1 MNSLGR
7 LPLKP
12 WLNYTMSSKKKV
24 LIITYYWPPS
34 GGSGVQRW
42 LKFSKYLRDFN
53 IEPVIYTIDNPSYP
67 IKDTSLESEVP
78 LGLEVLKQP
87 IFEPNSFLSIFGN
100 NKKKE
105 SAGFLNPNP
114 TLLGRFF
121 QYVRANYFIPDARK
135 FWIKPSVKFL
145 SNYLKNN
152 EIEVV
157 ITTGPPH
164 SMHIIGLALR
174 DKFKIKW
181 ISDFRDPW
189 TEIDYF
195 QQLPLTKKANKKH
208 HQLEQEVLE
217 KSDMVI
223 VVGETMK
230 KKFLKH
236 NHNIEVLTNGF
247 DSYENSLTIELDS
260 NFSITHV
267 GLMNADR
274 NPTILW
280 EVLYEISSENI
291 DFKNNLR
298 IKFIGKIDDTVIQ
311 DIQVFNPKNIVRI
324 PYLDHE
330 EVRKYQASSQVLL
343 LSINHVSSAKGIIT
357 GKIFEYLQA
366 KRPILGI
373 GPEDGDAAAILKKTN
388 AGNIVGFNNK
398 VELKAAVLKLYKDF
412 KEEKLFVK
420 SINIEQFHRKNIT
433 RQLAQ
438 VIKKVVS

>member
-1 MNSLGR
+1 
-7 LPLKP
+7 
-12 WLNYTMSSKKKV
+12 MSSKKKV

-53 IEPVIYTIDNPSYP
+53 IEPIIYTVDNPSYP
-67 IKDTSLESEVP
+67 IKDTSLESEIP
-78 LGLEVLKQP
+78 LDLEVLKQP
-87 IFEPNSFLSIFGN
+87 IFEPNYFLSIFGN

-267 GLMNADR
+267 GSMNTDR

-324 PYLDHE
+324 PYLDHK

-343 LSINHVSSAKGIIT
+343 LSINQVPNAKGIIT

-398 VELKAAVLKLYKDF
+398 IELKAAVLKLYKDF
-412 KEEKLFVK
+412 KEERLFVK

>member
-12 WLNYTMSSKKKV
+12 WSNYTMSSKKKV

-53 IEPVIYTIDNPSYP
+53 IEPVIYTVDNPSYP
-67 IKDTSLESEVP
+67 INDTSLESEIP

-87 IFEPNSFLSIFGN
+87 IFEPNSLLSIFGN

-152 EIEVV
+152 EIDVL

-164 SMHIIGLALR
+164 SMHIIGLVLR

-343 LSINHVSSAKGIIT
+343 LSINQVLSAKGIIT

-412 KEEKLFVK
+412 KEEKLFVN

>member
-7 LPLKP
+7 LLLKP

-34 GGSGVQRW
+34 GGSCVQRW

-53 IEPVIYTIDNPSYP
+53 IEPVIYTVDNPSYP
-67 IKDTSLESEVP
+67 IKDTSLESEIP

-343 LSINHVSSAKGIIT
+343 LSINHVPSAKGIIT

>member
-12 WLNYTMSSKKKV
+12 WSNYTMSSKKKV

-34 GGSGVQRW
+34 RGSGVQRW

-53 IEPVIYTIDNPSYP
+53 IEPVIYTVDNPSYP
-67 IKDTSLESEVP
+67 INDTSLESEIP

-87 IFEPNSFLSIFGN
+87 IFEPNSLLSIFGN

-152 EIEVV
+152 EIDVL

-164 SMHIIGLALR
+164 SMHIIGLVLR

-343 LSINHVSSAKGIIT
+343 LSINQVLSAKGIIT

-388 AGNIVGFNNK
+388 AGNILGFNNK

-412 KEEKLFVK
+412 KEEKLFVN

>member
-1 MNSLGR
+1 
-7 LPLKP
+7 
-12 WLNYTMSSKKKV
+12 MSSKKKV

-53 IEPVIYTIDNPSYP
+53 IEPVIYTVDNPSYP
-67 IKDTSLESEVP
+67 IKDTSLESEIP
-78 LGLEVLKQP
+78 LGLEILKQP

-343 LSINHVSSAKGIIT
+343 LSINQVLSAKGIIT

>member
-53 IEPVIYTIDNPSYP
+53 IEPVIYTVDNPLYP
-67 IKDTSLESEVP
+67 IKDTSLESEIP

-343 LSINHVSSAKGIIT
+343 LSINHVPSAKGIIT

>member
-53 IEPVIYTIDNPSYP
+53 IEPVIYTVDNPSYP
-67 IKDTSLESEVP
+67 INDTSLESEIP

-87 IFEPNSFLSIFGN
+87 IFEPNFFLSIFGN

-152 EIEVV
+152 KIDAI

-164 SMHIIGLALR
+164 SMHLVGLALR

-267 GLMNADR
+267 GSMNTDR

-324 PYLDHE
+324 PYLDHK

-343 LSINHVSSAKGIIT
+343 LSINQVPNAKGIIT

-398 VELKAAVLKLYKDF
+398 IELKAAVLKLYKDF
-412 KEEKLFVK
+412 KEERLFVK

>member
-53 IEPVIYTIDNPSYP
+53 IEPVIYTVDNPSYP
-67 IKDTSLESEVP
+67 IKDTSLESEIP
-78 LGLEVLKQP
+78 LDLEVLKQP
-87 IFEPNSFLSIFGN
+87 IFEPNFFLSIFGN

-152 EIEVV
+152 EIDVV

-164 SMHIIGLALR
+164 SMHIIGLVLK

-267 GLMNADR
+267 GSMNTDR

-324 PYLDHE
+324 PYLDHK

-343 LSINHVSSAKGIIT
+343 LSINQVPNAKGIIT

-398 VELKAAVLKLYKDF
+398 IELKAAVLKLYKDF
-412 KEEKLFVK
+412 KEERLFVK

>member
-1 MNSLGR
+1 
-7 LPLKP
+7 
-12 WLNYTMSSKKKV
+12 MSYKKKV

-53 IEPVIYTIDNPSYP
+53 IEPVIYTVDNPSYP
-67 IKDTSLESEVP
+67 INDTSLESEIP
-78 LGLEVLKQP
+78 LDLEVLKQP
-87 IFEPNSFLSIFGN
+87 IFEPNYFLSIFGN

-152 EIEVV
+152 EIDVV

-164 SMHIIGLALR
+164 SMHIIGLVLK

-267 GLMNADR
+267 GSMNTDR

-324 PYLDHE
+324 PYLDHK

-343 LSINHVSSAKGIIT
+343 LSINQVPNAKGIIT

-398 VELKAAVLKLYKDF
+398 IELKAAVLKLYKDF

-420 SINIEQFHRKNIT
+420 SINVEQFHRKNIT

>member
-7 LPLKP
+7 LPLKA

-67 IKDTSLESEVP
+67 IKDTSLESEIP

-343 LSINHVSSAKGIIT
+343 LSINQVLSAKGIIT

>member
-7 LPLKP
+7 LLLKP

-42 LKFSKYLRDFN
+42 LKFSKYLKDFN

-67 IKDTSLESEVP
+67 IKDTSLESEIP

-343 LSINHVSSAKGIIT
+343 LSINHVPSAKGIIT

-398 VELKAAVLKLYKDF
+398 VELKTAVLKLYKDF

>member
-1 MNSLGR
+1 
-7 LPLKP
+7 
-12 WLNYTMSSKKKV
+12 MSSKKKV

-53 IEPVIYTIDNPSYP
+53 IEPIIYTVDNPSYP
-67 IKDTSLESEVP
+67 IKDTSLESEIP
-78 LGLEVLKQP
+78 LDLEVLKQP
-87 IFEPNSFLSIFGN
+87 IFEPNFFLSIFGN

-152 EIEVV
+152 EIDVV

-164 SMHIIGLALR
+164 SMHIIGLVLK

-267 GLMNADR
+267 GSMNTDR

-324 PYLDHE
+324 PYLDHK

-343 LSINHVSSAKGIIT
+343 LSINQVPNAKGIIT

-398 VELKAAVLKLYKDF
+398 IELKAAVLKLYKDF

>member
-53 IEPVIYTIDNPSYP
+53 IEPIIYTVDNPSYP
-67 IKDTSLESEVP
+67 IKDTSLESEIP
-78 LGLEVLKQP
+78 LDLEVLKQP
-87 IFEPNSFLSIFGN
+87 IFEPNYFLSIFGN

-152 EIEVV
+152 EIDVV

-164 SMHIIGLALR
+164 SMHIIGLVLK

-267 GLMNADR
+267 GSMNTDR

-311 DIQVFNPKNIVRI
+311 DIQVFNPKNILRI
-324 PYLDHE
+324 PYLDHK

-343 LSINHVSSAKGIIT
+343 LSINQVPNAKGIIT

-398 VELKAAVLKLYKDF
+398 IELKAAVLKLYKDF
-412 KEEKLFVK
+412 KEERLFVK

>member
-1 MNSLGR
+1 
-7 LPLKP
+7 
-12 WLNYTMSSKKKV
+12 MSSKKKV

-53 IEPVIYTIDNPSYP
+53 IEPVIYTVDNPSYP
-67 IKDTSLESEVP
+67 INDTSLESEIP

-105 SAGFLNPNP
+105 SAGFLNPKP

-267 GLMNADR
+267 GSMNTDR

-324 PYLDHE
+324 PYLDHK

-343 LSINHVSSAKGIIT
+343 LSINQVPNAKGIIT

>member
-1 MNSLGR
+1 
-7 LPLKP
+7 
-12 WLNYTMSSKKKV
+12 MSSKKKV

-53 IEPVIYTIDNPSYP
+53 IEPIIYTVDNPSYP
-67 IKDTSLESEVP
+67 IKDTSLESEIP
-78 LGLEVLKQP
+78 LDLEVLKQP
-87 IFEPNSFLSIFGN
+87 IFEPNYFLSIFGN

-152 EIEVV
+152 EIDVV

-164 SMHIIGLALR
+164 SMHIIGLVLR

-267 GLMNADR
+267 GSMNTDR

-324 PYLDHE
+324 PYLDHK

-343 LSINHVSSAKGIIT
+343 LSINQVPNAKGIIT

-398 VELKAAVLKLYKDF
+398 IELKAAVLKLYKDF

-420 SINIEQFHRKNIT
+420 SINVEQFHRKNIT